1 MMTDKDARIQWNGG
15 KLPEWLKDHSKPI
28 PRGKVR
34 RGKYRRVA
42 AVTHGEL
49 ARCPNCG
56 GIVSKEEDVICPNC
70 KEELK

>member
-1 MMTDKDARIQWNGG
+1 MTDKDVRIQWNGG
-15 KLPEWLKDHSKPI
+15 ELPEWLRDHSKPI
-28 PRGKVR
+28 PGGGKVR
-34 RGKYRRVA
+34 PMKYRRVA

-56 GIVSKEEDVICPNC
+56 GIISKEEDVTCPNC